1 MWKYSKVI
9 LVVSLIITG
18 TILLFSK
25 RGTHSTIIGVKIFG
39 NIAVGGETVVGR
51 GSFTLAPYHQ
61 IPPARFYVIVIKN
74 DSWCINEDCS
84 LDGALIETMGGWLQV
99 ERTCCGSEIKEE
111 IGLNLPEN
119 AEVKTLVVVSNAD
132 NKIVGIYPNRDLKDV
147 LPILRLHPNLADFS
161 LLKGVRE
168 FGALDVGEPAPLWP
182 GDQIDYLSDKLGRY
196 AVTHVPTGKKFYLY
210 AIQKRKY
217 DMVGIKPKPY
227 ENHSYENTY
236 LCFIGSCRYPEPDP
250 PHDFL
255 FANIEKLDGWFLSND
270 MDSPKMAELFGLDQ
284 EEVLRGTSSLV
295 VLTDSKGTIV
305 ALHPGKTL
313 ADSFTILSQH
323 PDLADMKKFYR

>member
-1 MWKYSKVI
+1 MRKYLKVI
-9 LVVSLIITG
+9 LVVSLIIIITG

-84 LDGALIETMGGWLQV
+84 LDGALVGTMGGWLQV

-119 AEVKTLVVVSNAD
+119 AAVKTLIVVSNSD

-147 LPILRLHPNLADFS
+147 LPILRLHPDLADFS
-161 LLKGVRE
+161 LLEGAQE
-168 FGALDVGEPAPLWP
+168 FGALDVGEQAPLWP
-182 GDQIDYLSDKLGRY
+182 GDQIGYLSDKLGRQ
-196 AVTHVPTGKKFYLY
+196 AVTHVPKGKKFYLY
-210 AIQKRKY
+210 AVQKRKY
-217 DMVGIKPKPY
+217 DMVG
-227 ENHSYENTY
+227 Y

-255 FANIEKLDGWFLSND
+255 FANIDDLGGWFLSND
-270 MDSPKMAELFGLDQ
+270 MDSPKMVELFGLDPV
-284 EEVLRGTSSLV
+284 EVLKGTSSLV
-295 VLTDSKGTIV
+295 VLTDSKGVIV

-323 PDLADMKKFYR
+323 PNLADMRKIYLR